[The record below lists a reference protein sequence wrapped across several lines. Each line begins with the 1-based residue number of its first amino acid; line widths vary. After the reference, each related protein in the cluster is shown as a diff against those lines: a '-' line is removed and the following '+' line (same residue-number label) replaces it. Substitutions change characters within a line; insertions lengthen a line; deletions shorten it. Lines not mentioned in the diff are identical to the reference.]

1 MIESVIKKA
10 TKKENLTYEEA
21 RMTMTELMNGTA
33 TPVQASAYL
42 VSMAMKGET
51 IDEIAASAEGMRAA
65 GTKLQTNRKVAEIV
79 GTGGDGSDSFNIS
92 TTASFVIASAGI
104 PVAKHGNRSASSKSG
119 AADCLEALGAKIDI
133 DPERNE
139 EILNETNMCF
149 LFAKRYHSA
158 MRFVGPVR
166 KELGI
171 RTLFNVLGP
180 LTSPADAKIQ
190 LMGVYSKNLV
200 EPLARVL
207 NRLGV
212 KRGMVVYGEDRL
224 DEISMSAKT
233 KVCEIN
239 NGVFKTYE
247 IKPEDFGYSRCKKE
261 DLKGG
266 TPKENA
272 EITKKVLTGEDR
284 RAKRE
289 VVCLN
294 AGAVLYLA
302 GLTKD
307 MIQGVRLSERL
318 IDDGSAKVKLE
329 EFVEETNK

>member
-65 GTKLQTNRKVAEIV
+65 GTNEAVVEILNESEPSPPV
-79 GTGGDGSDSFNIS
+79 PTIS
-92 TTASFVIASAGI
+92 ATLRFVCNFVPAAGI

-212 KRGMVVYGEDRL
+212 KRGMVVYGEDGL

>member
-1 MIESVIKKA
+1 MNQLSKRQRKR
-10 TKKENLTYEEA
+10 KSYLRRSTYDNDGIDE
-21 RMTMTELMNGTA
+21 RNGN
-33 TPVQASAYL
+33 PIQASAYL

-171 RTLFNVLGP
+171 RTLFNVL
-180 LTSPADAKIQ
+180 
-190 LMGVYSKNLV
+190 
-200 EPLARVL
+200 
-207 NRLGV
+207 
-212 KRGMVVYGEDRL
+212 DR
-224 DEISMSAKT
+224 
-233 KVCEIN
+233 
-239 NGVFKTYE
+239 
-247 IKPEDFGYSRCKKE
+247 
-261 DLKGG
+261 
-266 TPKENA
+266 
-272 EITKKVLTGEDR
+272 
-284 RAKRE
+284 
-289 VVCLN
+289 
-294 AGAVLYLA
+294 
-302 GLTKD
+302 
-307 MIQGVRLSERL
+307 
-318 IDDGSAKVKLE
+318 
-329 EFVEETNK
+329 